1 MGSKITAQFY
11 NNTKISPFY
20 WMAARDISKIFFNKD
35 LKGDQPIMSVSV
47 IRLFGVTEKI
57 FFWSTVLK
65 AVSRKNGKN
74 GDKLQARIPAP
85 PPFPRPWMENAINV
99 SIFWTTSPWQNCIL
113 INILQI
119 VCDSRP
125 CRGSSSCSELPWM
138 IINYHYF
145 SLIIIIHLQSM
156 SSEKHFVIMTLEGR
170 WHHRHSPGSSS
181 HPPLLLLWDLLLAG
195 RLLLSW

>member
-35 LKGDQPIMSVSV
+35 LKGDQPIMSGSV

-85 PPFPRPWMENAINV
+85 PL
-99 SIFWTTSPWQNCIL
+99 SPAHEWKM
-113 INILQI
+113 
-119 VCDSRP
+119 P
-125 CRGSSSCSELPWM
+125 
-138 IINYHYF
+138 
-145 SLIIIIHLQSM
+145 
-156 SSEKHFVIMTLEGR
+156 
-170 WHHRHSPGSSS
+170 
-181 HPPLLLLWDLLLAG
+181 
-195 RLLLSW
+195 